1 MATTRRPL
9 FAVRRPSGQLRIIG
23 GRWRS
28 RRLLVPQV
36 EGLRP
41 TPDRVR
47 QTLFDWLAPRVCG
60 ACALDLFA
68 GSGALGL
75 EALSRDAA
83 VVRFVEQSPVALA
96 AIRDSVATLGAV
108 ERSRVEQAEALS
120 WLGAT
125 AARPNRDDE
134 KFELVFLDPPYAS
147 GLLEPCLN
155 LLPPLLSANARI
167 YVEWPLGQTPKL
179 PPGYAWIREK
189 SAGRVSYGLLI
200 YR

>member
-1 MATTRRPL
+1 M
-9 FAVRRPSGQLRIIG
+9 
-23 GRWRS
+23 
-28 RRLLVPQV
+28 
-36 EGLRP
+36 
-41 TPDRVR
+41 
-47 QTLFDWLAPRVCG
+47 FDWLAPRVCG

-147 GLLEPCLN
+147 DIAAMAPGAL
-155 LLPPLLSANARI
+155 
-167 YVEWPLGQTPKL
+167 VEAG
-179 PPGYAWIREK
+179 WIGPET
-189 SAGRVSYGLLI
+189 LLI
-200 YR
+200 VETRRSAPVLPEAGFTEVDCRGYGDTALYFLKAAEPA